1 MRVFYSDH
9 YTLELPPGHR
19 FPMRKYR
26 MVRHVLAAEGVLPET
41 CFDEAPLVAPELLLR
56 AHTPEYVQ
64 AILSGTVSPAIMR
77 RIGFPW
83 SPALVRRSL
92 ATVGGAL
99 AAAEAALEDGIAG
112 NLAGGTHHAMSDSGE
127 GFCVFNDLAVVAL
140 ELLERRRVRRVAVVD
155 LDVHQGNGTAAI
167 VGARSDVFT
176 FSMHGARNYPFRKVP
191 SMLDVHL
198 PDGTDDDTYLLLLE
212 QLLPRILA
220 FKPDIVLYQAGV
232 DPLREDTLGRLS
244 LSLLGLMERDFLV
257 LSTCWRH
264 GIPVMIALGGGYAE
278 PLELSVTAYVNTY
291 RVAAEIFGTGEQRSA
306 QDRARYEA
314 S

>member
-19 FPMRKYR
+19 FPMAKYR
-26 MVRHVLAAEGVLPET
+26 MVRHALEHQGVLPRA
-41 CFDEAPLVAPELLLR
+41 CFREAPLASPGDVMR
-56 AHTPEYVQ
+56 AHTPEYVH
-64 AILSGTVSPAIMR
+64 AILSGTVPPSLMR

-112 NLAGGTHHAMSDSGE
+112 NLAGGTHHAMPDHGE
-127 GFCVFNDLAVVAL
+127 GFCVFNDLAIVAL
-140 ELLERRRVRRVAVVD
+140 TLLQQRRVRRIAIID

-167 VGARSDVFT
+167 LRSHPEVFT

-191 SMLDVHL
+191 STVDIHL
-198 PDGTDDDTYLLLLE
+198 PDNTGDDTYLLLLE
-212 QLLPRILA
+212 SFLPRILA

-232 DPLREDTLGRLS
+232 DPLREDTLGRLA
-244 LSLLGLMERDFLV
+244 LSPLGLMERDFLV
-257 LSTCWRH
+257 LWSCLRH
-264 GIPVMIALGGGYAE
+264 GIPVMLALGGGYANPIE
-278 PLELSVTAYVNTY
+278 RSVECYVNTY
-291 RVAAEIFGTGEQRSA
+291 RVAVELFGCPVTSTGVSSDAPTPR
-306 QDRARYEA
+306 
-314 S
+314 